1 LGKQCFIWKGN
12 STYMNIKFGSKLI
25 LAITTLILISLS
37 NAFAGS
43 ITIFDNRTSGTAT
56 NTWYNQGNSPGEDQ
70 EVEPGMIA
78 NQYWDL
84 EAFFL
89 NGNMLSM
96 VGGFNFQY
104 GYSGLYSGDIFLDT
118 TGDAK
123 YGDAGASLQNG
134 YDYVVTLNRT
144 ANGTL
149 NGTYNVYSLIGGSL
163 LDVYSYNS
171 YESSPWRYIPGTN
184 SISLAS
190 GNLTFTQSADG
201 QGTHYTLDGIDLSF
215 LPAGTTFIS
224 HFTFEC
230 GNDNLMGQGTTV
242 PEPGTLILLGSGLVA
257 AVTLRRKI
265 RK

>member
-1 LGKQCFIWKGN
+1 
-12 STYMNIKFGSKLI
+12 MNMKRGSKLI
-25 LAITTLILISLS
+25 VAITTLILISLS
-37 NAFAGS
+37 SAFAND

-56 NTWYNQGNSPGEDQ
+56 NTWYNRGSDPGEDD

-89 NGNMLSM
+89 DGNMLSM
-96 VGGFNFQY
+96 VGGFNFKY
-104 GYSGLYSGDIFLDT
+104 GYTGLYSGDIFLDT
-118 TGDAK
+118 TGDAN
-123 YGDAGASLQNG
+123 YGDAGASTQNG

-144 ANGTL
+144 NGTL
-149 NGTYNVYSLIGGSL
+149 SGTYNVYSLSSLSGSL
-163 LDVYSYNS
+163 LDVYSYNQ
-171 YESSPWRYIPGTN
+171 YESSPWRYVPGTN

-190 GNLTFTQSADG
+190 GILTFSQSVDG
-201 QGTHYTLDGIDLSF
+201 QGTHYKLDGIDLSF
-215 LPAGTTFIS
+215 LPAGTDFIS
-224 HFTFEC
+224 HFTIEC

-257 AVTLRRKI
+257 AATLRRKI